1 MAAPVR
7 ISGAMRATAPGERG
21 RRNVKWGLMSA
32 RDLLR
37 HHWPAVTIT
46 VIAAALAFAVL
57 AMLHT
62 MPPRVLVMAT
72 GPEGGAYYEVGR
84 RYRAALA
91 RAGVEV
97 RLAPTGGSIEN
108 LALLLDPRSPVSIG
122 LVESG
127 TAGAEAASALQSL
140 GTIFYEPLWLFHKR
154 EIRGDG
160 VEGLR
165 GRKVSVGP
173 EGSGTRALALE
184 LLKRNGIASEI
195 GELLALTPQ
204 AAGEKLLAGEIDAM
218 LVLGSWDSPVVR
230 RLIADEHIALASFP
244 RADAYV
250 ALYPFLS
257 KVVVPRGFG
266 DLAKDL
272 PPADVVLFA
281 PKGNLIIRKDV
292 HPAIQ
297 YLLLNAATQIH
308 STPGVFQ
315 RANEFPAAEATDI
328 PLSEEAQQFYKTGR
342 PFLHDHLPFWMATF
356 LGKLILLL
364 IPLLGVLYP
373 LMRFLP
379 SLYDW
384 TMRAKIS
391 RLYGELRFLE
401 DEIVAAHGTG
411 ADTGDMIARLD
422 RLDGQAN
429 HLKVPVGYASM
440 LYMLRNHIDLVRMRL
455 QK

>member
-1 MAAPVR
+1 
-7 ISGAMRATAPGERG
+7 
-21 RRNVKWGLMSA
+21 MSA
-32 RDLLR
+32 KDLLHR
-37 HHWPAVTIT
+37 HWPAVVVVVT
-46 VIAAALAFAVL
+46 VATLAVAAIALL
-57 AMLHT
+57 RT
-62 MPPRVLVMAT
+62 MPPRMIVMVT
-72 GPEGGAYYEVGR
+72 GPEGGAYHEVGL
-84 RYRAALA
+84 RYRTLLA
-91 RAGVEV
+91 RAGIEV
-97 RLAPTGGSIEN
+97 RLVPTAGSLEN
-108 LALLLDPRSPVSIG
+108 IALLLDPQSPASVG
-122 LVESG
+122 LVQSG
-127 TAGAEAASALQSL
+127 VAGSEAATSLQSL
-140 GTIFYEPLWLFHKR
+140 GTIFYEPLWLFQKR
-154 EIRGDG
+154 EIGG
-160 VEGLR
+160 TGLEGLR

-173 EGSGTRALALE
+173 EGGGTRALALE
-184 LLKRNGIASEI
+184 LLKRNGIDRQI
-195 GELLALTPQ
+195 GEVLTLTPQ
-204 AAGEKLLAGEIDAM
+204 AAGDKLLAGEIDAM
-218 LVLGSWDSPVVR
+218 LILNSWDSPVVQ
-230 RLIADEHIALASFP
+230 RLLADERIALSSFP

-272 PPADVVLFA
+272 PPDDVVLFA

-308 STPGVFQ
+308 ASPGVFQ

-356 LGKLILLL
+356 LGKLILLA
-364 IPLLGVLYP
+364 IPILGVLYP

-401 DEIVAAHGTG
+401 DEMMAARGKD
-411 ADTGDMIARLD
+411 ADVSTMVARLD
-422 RLDGQAN
+422 RLEGQAN
-429 HLKVPVGYASM
+429 HLRVPLTYASM
-440 LYMLRNHIDLVRMRL
+440 LYMLRNHIDLVRERL
-455 QK
+455 RK